1 MIPSP
6 ETITLLPETNLKV
19 EILTRGV
26 AFTPAAI
33 NCAASM
39 CAKGQNLVYNAPKGF
54 ARERPQELFLEGED
68 GYCTVVSCVSA
79 HGKREPV
86 TVDVAASGE
95 LVCRIGEQAAS
106 NHVKVSFV
114 KQPEYYEQRLVSG
127 DLVQK
132 YVSACGYDELN
143 IIPWKGCLIS
153 SVCRFCGVNRVA
165 VENPSD
171 ALHAAHFRPGALGWE
186 AARSSYLGNLSE
198 SINLALQSECYSEH
212 MHVILIS
219 GNLPDDQL
227 DQQADIYSDIAA
239 HIKDQVAPRSTEG
252 IVAVITPPHDLSR
265 LDKLKQAGVAIVVFN
280 LEVGNDPWFS
290 KYCPGKSALGRDFFI
305 ERLKHAAIVFG
316 RGKSWTNFVLGLEP
330 VDELLVLCEELAA
343 HGIVSSANVLH
354 VDEGSRLDCDPP
366 TKETVIRF
374 FHGLAQINHRNGF
387 KAFYCAKALRTS
399 LSNEFQDGRWVC

>member
-1 MIPSP
+1 MILSP
-6 ETITLLPETNLKV
+6 ETDLKA

-26 AFTPAAI
+26 VFIPAAI
-33 NCAASM
+33 DRAARM
-39 CAKGQNLVYNAPKGF
+39 GAKGQNLVYNAPKGF

-68 GYCTVVSCVSA
+68 GYRTVVSCVSA

-86 TVDVAASGE
+86 TVDVATSGE
-95 LVCRIGEQAAS
+95 LLCRIGERAAS
-106 NHVKVSFV
+106 DRVKVSFV
-114 KQPEYYEQRLVSG
+114 KQPEYYAQRLASG
-127 DLVQK
+127 DLAQK
-132 YVSACGYDELN
+132 YISACGYDELN

-153 SVCRFCGVNRVA
+153 SVCRFCGVNSVA
-165 VENPSD
+165 VKNPSD
-171 ALHAAHFRPGALGWE
+171 ALHPAHLRPGALGWE
-186 AARSSYLGNLSE
+186 AARASYLGNLSE
-198 SINLALQSECYSEH
+198 SIDLALQAECYSEH

-227 DQQADIYSDIAA
+227 DEQADIYCDIAA
-239 HIKDQVAPRSTEG
+239 HIKDQVAPKSTEG
-252 IVAVITPPHDLSR
+252 IVAVITPPHDLGR

-305 ERLKHAAIVFG
+305 DRLKHAATVFG

-330 VDELLVLCEELAA
+330 VDELLALCEELAG

-387 KAFYCAKALRTS
+387 QAFYCAKALRTS
-399 LSNEFQDGRWVC
+399 LSNEFQDGRWA

>member
-1 MIPSP
+1 MILSP
-6 ETITLLPETNLKV
+6 ETDLKA

-26 AFTPAAI
+26 VFTPAAI
-33 NCAASM
+33 DCAARM
-39 CAKGQNLVYNAPKGF
+39 GAKGQNLVYNAPKGF

-68 GYCTVVSCVSA
+68 GYRTVVSCVSA

-95 LVCRIGEQAAS
+95 LVCRIGKQAAS
-106 NHVKVSFV
+106 DRVKVSFV
-114 KQPEYYEQRLVSG
+114 KQPEYYAQRLANG
-127 DLVQK
+127 DLAQK
-132 YVSACGYDELN
+132 YISACGYDELN

-153 SVCRFCGVNRVA
+153 SVCRFCGVNSVA
-165 VENPSD
+165 VKNPSD
-171 ALHAAHFRPGALGWE
+171 ALHAAHLRPGALGWE
-186 AARSSYLGNLSE
+186 AARASYLGNLSE
-198 SINLALQSECYSEH
+198 SIDLALQAECYSEH

-219 GNLPDDQL
+219 GNLPDEQL
-227 DQQADIYSDIAA
+227 DDQADIYCDIAA
-239 HIKDQVAPRSTEG
+239 HIKDQVASKSTEG
-252 IVAVITPPHDLSR
+252 IVAVITPPHDLGR

-290 KYCPGKSALGRDFFI
+290 KYCPGKSALGRDFSI
-305 ERLKHAAIVFG
+305 DRLKHAVTVFG

-330 VDELLVLCEELAA
+330 VDDLLALCEELAG

-387 KAFYCAKALRTS
+387 EAFYCAKALRTS
-399 LSNEFQDGRWVC
+399 LSNEFQDGRWT

>member
-1 MIPSP
+1 MILSP
-6 ETITLLPETNLKV
+6 ETDLKA

-26 AFTPAAI
+26 VFTPTAI
-33 NCAASM
+33 DCAARM
-39 CAKGQNLVYNAPKGF
+39 GAKGQNLVYNAPKGF

-68 GYCTVVSCVSA
+68 GYRTVVSCVSA

-106 NHVKVSFV
+106 DRVKVNFV
-114 KQPEYYEQRLVSG
+114 KQPEYYAQRLTSG
-127 DLVQK
+127 DLAQK
-132 YVSACGYDELN
+132 YISACGYDELN

-153 SVCRFCGVNRVA
+153 SVCRFCGVNSVA
-165 VENPSD
+165 VKNPSD
-171 ALHAAHFRPGALGWE
+171 ALHATHLRPGALGWE
-186 AARSSYLGNLSE
+186 AARASYLGNLSE
-198 SINLALQSECYSEH
+198 SIDLALQAECYSEH

-219 GNLPDDQL
+219 GNLPDEQL
-227 DQQADIYSDIAA
+227 DDQADIYCDIAA
-239 HIKDQVAPRSTEG
+239 HIKDQVAPKSTEG
-252 IVAVITPPHDLSR
+252 IVAVITPPHDLGR
-265 LDKLKQAGVAIVVFN
+265 LDKLKQAGVTIVVFN

-305 ERLKHAAIVFG
+305 DRLKHAATVFG

-330 VDELLVLCEELAA
+330 VDELLALCKELAG

-354 VDEGSRLDCDPP
+354 MDEGSRLDCDPP

-387 KAFYCAKALRTS
+387 EAFYCAKALRTS
-399 LSNEFQDGRWVC
+399 LSNEFQDGRWA

>member
-1 MIPSP
+1 MILSP
-6 ETITLLPETNLKV
+6 ETDLKA

-26 AFTPAAI
+26 VFTPAAI
-33 NCAASM
+33 DCATRM
-39 CAKGQNLVYNAPKGF
+39 GAKRQNLVYNAPKGY

-86 TVDVAASGE
+86 IVDVAASGE
-95 LVCRIGEQAAS
+95 LLCRIEERVVS
-106 NHVKVSFV
+106 NRVKVSYV
-114 KQPEYYEQRLVSG
+114 KQPEYYAKRLSSG
-127 DLVQK
+127 DLAQK

-153 SVCRFCGVNRVA
+153 NVCRFCGVNSVA
-165 VENPSD
+165 VKNPSD
-171 ALHAAHFRPGALGWE
+171 ALHAAHLRPGALGWE
-186 AARSSYLGNLSE
+186 AARASYLQNLSE
-198 SINLALQSECYSEH
+198 SIDWALQAECYSEH

-227 DQQADIYSDIAA
+227 DEQADIYCDIAA
-239 HIKDQVAPRSTEG
+239 HIKGQVAPKCTEG
-252 IVAVITPPHDLSR
+252 IVAVITPPHDLGR
-265 LDKLKQAGVAIVVFN
+265 LDKLKQAGVDIVVFN
-280 LEVGNDPWFS
+280 LEVGNDPWFT

-305 ERLKHAAIVFG
+305 ERLKHAATVFG

-330 VDELLVLCEELAA
+330 VDELLALCEELAD

-354 VDEGSRLDCDPP
+354 VDEGSRLDCEPP
-366 TKETVIRF
+366 TKETVIGF
-374 FHGLAQINHRNGF
+374 FHGLAKINQRNGY

-399 LSNEFQDGRWVC
+399 LSNEFQDGRWT